1 MINKYFNIHEKQ
13 PRKEKDE
20 GTANNNNNNNTT
32 PNSESK
38 LKLELTDSLITL
50 VISFLNDES
59 ICILTVLY
67 LKQLQHQQLQ
77 LQLQLETKQSQTI
90 KIRKFFNKFNHENVL
105 KLQFNFGIFIFNLN

>member
-13 PRKEKDE
+13 PRKEKMK
-20 GTANNNNNNNTT
+20 GLLITTTTTTT

-105 KLQFNFGIFIFNLN
+105 KLQFNFGILFSI